1 MIPRNRPI
9 YTILIGLF
17 LLSNSFLTQAV
28 LKTDTIP
35 VVDSALYKKFF
46 ITAPRPLIIYADT
59 LILVNE
65 ALPFIVNKSRFDSVA
80 LTPPLFEKRFLSLE
94 EYYLPDKI
102 FSDKYNRNYAYKKV
116 YNNILD
122 NHKELIKFTKAGLEG
137 EAEKIVPI
145 KSNILQYLLKIEY
158 DKNAATKVDKPR
170 QFYAKKYWFWK
181 GNHFLQ
187 LSQTGNSGTWNN
199 AGLGSINFLNT
210 HSFNGNY
217 QKNKL
222 KLTQTLEWRLNLANN
237 PSDSLRSYKISEDR
251 FRSYTT
257 AGFQA
262 YKNWNYSSNLEFSTQ
277 FLPNFVENGRN
288 RVSSFLSPFNV
299 NAGIGMNFTLNN
311 LYPNKKY
318 PKLPGRTVAFVAD
331 ISPLSVQY
339 VNLLKGVTNPS
350 KYGIKEGSSLL
361 NFGTTLNTKLTVNF
375 NNHVSYMT
383 RTKYFTNYHRTDLE
397 WEHDLNLPINRY
409 FSMRLYFF
417 VVFDD
422 ARAKDPTFGYVQINE
437 TFSFGF
443 NYAW

>member
-1 MIPRNRPI
+1 MF
-9 YTILIGLF
+9 LF
-17 LLSNSFLTQAV
+17 SNTLFSQTV
-28 LKTDTIP
+28 GKTYIISAT
-35 VVDSALYKKFF
+35 DSASSMNFLYPS
-46 ITAPRPLIIYADT
+46 AYPLIIYADT
-59 LILVNE
+59 LIVANE
-65 ALPFIVNKSRFDSVA
+65 ALPFIFNKSRFDPVC
-80 LTPPLFEKRFLSLE
+80 LNPPLFEKHSLSLE
-94 EYYLPDKI
+94 EYFFPDKL
-102 FSDKYNRNYAYKKV
+102 FRDKYNRNYPYKKT
-116 YNNILD
+116 YNEILD
-122 NHKELIKFTKAGLEG
+122 NHKELIKYTKKNLAGG
-137 EAEKIVPI
+137 VEKIIPI
-145 KSNILQYLLKIEY
+145 KSNILQRLLKIEY
-158 DKNAATKVDKPR
+158 DQDSLNKVDKPQR
-170 QFYAKKYWFWK
+170 YYSKRKYWIWK

-199 AGLGSINFLNT
+199 SGFGSINFLNT

-222 KLTQTLEWRLNLANN
+222 KMTQSLEWRLNLANN
-237 PSDSLRSYKISEDR
+237 PNDSLRWYKISEDR

-257 AGFQA
+257 VGFQA
-262 YKNWNYSSNLEFSTQ
+262 YKNWNYSSNFEFSTQ
-277 FLPNFVENGRN
+277 FMPNFVENGRN
-288 RVSSFLSPFNV
+288 RISSFLSPFNV
-299 NAGIGMNFTLNN
+299 NAGVGMNYTLDK

-318 PKLPGRTVAFVAD
+318 PKLSGRKVVFVAD

-339 VNLLKGVTNPS
+339 INLLKGISNPS
-350 KYGIKEGSSLL
+350 KFGIKEGSSLL